1 MKQVKKKIFVDLWV
15 VYKTRFIEP
24 MLNFFGFGFLSWVN
38 GLEAYFKNTLNIF
51 TKHTNKNNVTY
62 NSVIYTNIIIYL

>member
-1 MKQVKKKIFVDLWV
+1 MDLWV
-15 VYKTRFIEP
+15 DNKTGFIEP

-38 GLEAYFKNTLNIF
+38 GLEADSKNTSNIF

-62 NSVIYTNIIIYL
+62 NSVTYTNIVIYL